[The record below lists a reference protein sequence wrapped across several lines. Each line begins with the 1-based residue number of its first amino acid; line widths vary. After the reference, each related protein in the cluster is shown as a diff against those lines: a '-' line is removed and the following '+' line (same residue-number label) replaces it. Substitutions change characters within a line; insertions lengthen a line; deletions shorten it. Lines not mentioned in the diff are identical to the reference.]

1 MKKKIFT
8 LHQSHR
14 CKAAAILDQK
24 RKDGG
29 LKPQLTPFGAGFTF
43 QNIFVL
49 LVILVFC
56 LFKFKNLSF
65 RFGDGNAYFYMAK
78 TILDGNLPYRDF
90 FFADPPTLILFLTP
104 FYLLFKNNLLI
115 LQALPIV
122 LECINAL
129 LIYLLLRRWKNPFA
143 FLTPAFYL
151 FSFSILA
158 TSDYLTGVQ
167 LTIFL
172 SLLAILLYEKGR
184 SFWSGFVFTLSFLTK
199 LYALPAFIGFGI
211 FIFLEKNYRAFFKFV
226 LGTTVAFFLVLGP
239 FLLISFRQ
247 TVNCLLVHHL
257 HRPAGLNKIEVFTFF
272 LKREWFLLVLAIAGI
287 FVYKRKFLLVPF
299 VSTLSFLLVFRDLYY
314 VYLSYL
320 LPFLII
326 FALLA
331 VERLSEL
338 KEGRNLI
345 LAILVFY
352 SFFMVFS
359 FSKYKQTFFFWG
371 RFLNANEMVEYVK
384 TLPSDFGIY
393 GSHEVAPLI
402 ALLSNR
408 SLFDNQIDTNVQVFA
423 SGAQDLKLVSQKAVN
438 RGVYLV
444 SRITDFP
451 EYGIKDFGYEGF
463 FAKELFEK
471 YCKRQKTFP
480 DTIERPNGLVAIYF
494 CRTD

>member
-1 MKKKIFT
+1 MEKKIFSSQNVFVV
-8 LHQSHR
+8 LS
-14 CKAAAILDQK
+14 IL
-24 RKDGG
+24 
-29 LKPQLTPFGAGFTF
+29 
-43 QNIFVL
+43 IFCV
-49 LVILVFC
+49 
-56 LFKFKNLSF
+56 FKFKNLGF

-90 FFADPPTLILFLTP
+90 FFADPPILILFLTP
-104 FYLLFKNNLLI
+104 FYLLFKTNLLI

-129 LIYLLLRRWKNPFA
+129 LIYLLLRHWKNIFT
-143 FLTPAFYL
+143 FLAPAFYL

-167 LTIFL
+167 LTIFF

-199 LYALPAFIGFGI
+199 LYALPAFIGFSVFLFFEKKREVFLK
-211 FIFLEKNYRAFFKFV
+211 FIFGVCVSL
-226 LGTTVAFFLVLGP
+226 FLVLGP
-239 FLLISFRQ
+239 FVLVSFSR
-247 TVNCLLVHHL
+247 VWDCLVLHHL

-272 LKREWFLLVLAIAGI
+272 LKREWFLLILAIAGI
-287 FVYKRKFLLVPF
+287 FICKKKSLIILF
-299 VSTLSFLLVFRDLYY
+299 VSTCLFLLIFRDLYY

-320 LPFLII
+320 LPFLVI
-326 FALLA
+326 FAFFALEQFSKVKGGQNWMLA
-331 VERLSEL
+331 TFAL
-338 KEGRNLI
+338 
-345 LAILVFY
+345 Y

-359 FSKYKQTFFFWG
+359 FSKYKQTFFSWG
-371 RFLNANEMVEYVK
+371 RFLNANEMAEYIK
-384 TLPSDFGIY
+384 TLPSNFDIY

-408 SLFDNQIDTNVQVFA
+408 NLFDNQIDTNVQVFA
-423 SGAQDLKLVSQKAVN
+423 SGVQDLKLVSQKAVN